1 MPEPRAIGD
10 QTWKMRFLRRRALV
24 CDAKLGGLGAAAT
37 RAAAEGSSMAPRQF
51 LVRRCC
57 FDSFSLRGLFFFLKA
72 WTRWKEEEKHK
83 RGQLVLA
90 VKIIRRG
97 NFIGDFFIQ
106 TIIKVSNSFSAI
118 EILAV
123 PPQSLAQSFLV
134 PCATSVR
141 LQSDGR

>member
-51 LVRRCC
+51 LVRHCC

-97 NFIGDFFIQ
+97 NFIEANGREMLRPAREEIFYNFRVKLCCSSTLIISVSFFPS
-106 TIIKVSNSFSAI
+106 K
-118 EILAV
+118 
-123 PPQSLAQSFLV
+123 
-134 PCATSVR
+134 
-141 LQSDGR
+141 